1 MKPTILSLA
10 AILPLCA
17 SLASAGDSLTK
28 RGAYL
33 ARVMDCA
40 GCHMPRDATG
50 MPIASAGLSGG
61 TVGFEIPG
69 MGIFW
74 PPNLTPDA
82 SGLGGWSKDQ
92 IATAQWL
99 ASQSYVD
106 GARIGIWGWSYGG
119 YMSSLCI
126 TKGADVFKAAD
137 PDASLASWAVRYA
150 ANARASRCASSG
162 ATSHARPTW
171 CKPVA
176 ICPTWPTPAS
186 TRPINGCTSATAPS
200 SARRPAHAAARHSTW
215 SSSAW
220 ASSVQW
226 S

>member
-92 IATAQWL
+92 IATALRTGVRPDGRTLAPAMPWPSYAGLSDADMKALVAYDVSMPPVAVQRL
-99 ASQSYVD
+99 DPVSDASQ
-106 GARIGIWGWSYGG
+106 
-119 YMSSLCI
+119 
-126 TKGADVFKAAD
+126 
-137 PDASLASWAVRYA
+137 
-150 ANARASRCASSG
+150 ARAPFYRV
-162 ATSHARPTW
+162 TVP
-171 CKPVA
+171 
-176 ICPTWPTPAS
+176 
-186 TRPINGCTSATAPS
+186 
-200 SARRPAHAAARHSTW
+200 
-215 SSSAW
+215 
-220 ASSVQW
+220 Q
-226 S
+226 